1 MWPLKDRMNS
11 AFQWTPVVGFGCDA
25 RVFTHCHGPTAGAAL
40 KDFQEPNAKNIGSS
54 NVFYRLAARGGWEPT
69 MNRLFRVLLLLAWL
83 ELGLLLV
90 LLPWSGFW
98 DVNYFLDRYPAL
110 ILLVLN
116 PYIRG
121 AISGLGILNAL
132 MAIEAFRQPAPLADS
147 K

>member
-1 MWPLKDRMNS
+1 MN
-11 AFQWTPVVGFGCDA
+11 
-25 RVFTHCHGPTAGAAL
+25 RVF
-40 KDFQEPNAKNIGSS
+40 
-54 NVFYRLAARGGWEPT
+54 
-69 MNRLFRVLLLLAWL
+69 RVIVLLAWL

-121 AISGLGILNAL
+121 AISGLGVLNAL
-132 MAIEAFRQPAPLADS
+132 MAIEAFRQPVSIANS

>member
-1 MWPLKDRMNS
+1 
-11 AFQWTPVVGFGCDA
+11 
-25 RVFTHCHGPTAGAAL
+25 
-40 KDFQEPNAKNIGSS
+40 
-54 NVFYRLAARGGWEPT
+54 

-132 MAIEAFRQPAPLADS
+132 MAIEAFRQPAALANS